1 MVRPTFSPRL
11 PGGVKACQ
19 DGLEYFFFS
28 IFAHLTEG
36 RGGYLGNAH
45 IEPTNF
51 KKGAS
56 LTSISKCWI
65 RTRCAKNC
73 FGCDIA
79 LAIIIIIVTIM
90 MILREVLADP

>member
-1 MVRPTFSPRL
+1 MVRPTFFPCL
-11 PGGVKACQ
+11 PGGVRACQ
-19 DGLEYFFFS
+19 DGLEYFFS

-65 RTRCAKNC
+65 GTRFNKKLLRMRYRICDHHHYCDDNDDLEGG
-73 FGCDIA
+73 FG
-79 LAIIIIIVTIM
+79 
-90 MILREVLADP
+90 